1 MGYRLPNPRKSNF
14 ATEPYQQMLGRGTRP
29 YPGKS
34 DCLILDVVGVST
46 RHAVHTAARLL
57 DCDASALRRHTV
69 TAILADRAR
78 EVQARADAIQGT
90 LRSTAVD
97 LFARRALR
105 WIQTRQGA
113 WVLALGAQH
122 GTLRLRP
129 DGAETWQVMQ
139 LRQGVAPVL
148 LGEALPLAYV
158 QGLAEDFARRQ
169 RASIPGRAAGYPN
182 GSPTDPDECD

>member
-1 MGYRLPNPRKSNF
+1 MPTPS
-14 ATEPYQQMLGRGTRP
+14 
-29 YPGKS
+29 
-34 DCLILDVVGVST
+34 
-46 RHAVHTAARLL
+46 
-57 DCDASALRRHTV
+57 
-69 TAILADRAR
+69 
-78 EVQARADAIQGT
+78 QGT

-113 WVLALGAQH
+113 WVLSLGAQH

-148 LGEALPLAYV
+148 LGETLPLAYA

-169 RASIPGRAAGYPN
+169 SVVVLVDADAPWRQQPASAKQTALLQKLGVSVRPDLTKGEATDLLAAVLGDW
-182 GSPTDPDECD
+182 G